1 MQTKLIKRLVVNTK
15 NLDRFGETRT
25 IKVIGDPGAAF
36 LLTITNAANV
46 DKISTSAIGYNVNTG
61 DIDTIIPES
70 GVYIFNQDFPA
81 VSTSEKYKI
90 KIKKRFDSELA
101 SSVRDYIVIN
111 QWCPTTLTLTLASA
125 ANASSYDSHGSNY
138 GVTNVTISGEY
149 GNQPTGGKLVELD
162 WTIKGASGGDIT
174 ISRQP
179 KASDFSNNIA
189 NDPGLLLNTQ
199 VVVKALSNAD
209 RGKFSLSDTDADL
222 ISSGLVVEKSIRT
235 KSVVEEIVEEA
246 EAAVAE
252 VTPPELAGTTEESTE
267 ESTEEREERTE
278 ERSESGIDETEE
290 LTDTATTVKQVTV
303 SAIDKTNNFVTI
315 STSQSIKYG
324 DIITLNNGGTVV
336 NFSNLKA
343 VQLADSEIRIT
354 ASIKTQSIGVQ
365 NVTSTLALDNFI
377 TV

>member
-15 NLDRFGETRT
+15 NLNRFGETRT

-36 LLTITNAANV
+36 LLTLTNAANV
-46 DKISTSAIGYNVNTG
+46 SKISANAIGYNASTS
-61 DIDTIIPES
+61 DIDTVIPEN
-70 GVYIFNQDFPA
+70 GIYTFNQTFPSVTA
-81 VSTSEKYKI
+81 SEKYKI
-90 KIKKRFDSELA
+90 KIKKRFDSRLA
-101 SSVRDYIVIN
+101 SSIKDYIVIN
-111 QWCPTTLTLTLASA
+111 QWYPTTLTLTLASA

-138 GVTNVTISGEY
+138 GVTNVTINGEV
-149 GNQPTGGKLVELD
+149 GNQPTTVKLVELD

-209 RGKFSLSDTDADL
+209 RGKIVLSDTDADL
-222 ISSGLVVEKSIRT
+222 ISSGLVVEKSTRT
-235 KSVVEEIVEEA
+235 KSAIEEIVEA
-246 EAAVAE
+246 EE
-252 VTPPELAGTTEESTE
+252 TTTAYPTLSGAFGGEEESTE
-267 ESTEEREERTE
+267 EE
-278 ERSESGIDETEE
+278 ERSEERGESGIDETEE

-315 STSQSIKYG
+315 SSSQSIKYG

>member
-15 NLDRFGETRT
+15 NLNRFGETRT

-36 LLTITNAANV
+36 LLTLTNAANV
-46 DKISTSAIGYNVNTG
+46 SKISANARGYNASTS
-61 DIDTIIPES
+61 DIDTVIPEN
-70 GVYIFNQDFPA
+70 GIYTFNQTFPSVTA
-81 VSTSEKYKI
+81 SEKYKI

-101 SSVRDYIVIN
+101 SSVKDYIVIN
-111 QWCPTTLTLTLASA
+111 QWYPTTLTLTLASA

-138 GVTNVTISGEY
+138 GVTNVTINGEV
-149 GNQPTGGKLVELD
+149 GNQPTTVKLVELD

-209 RGKFSLSDTDADL
+209 RGKFSLSDEDADL
-222 ISSGLVVEKSIRT
+222 ISSGLVVEKSSGT
-235 KSVVEEIVEEA
+235 KSAIDEIVEEA
-246 EAAVAE
+246 EE
-252 VTPPELAGTTEESTE
+252 VTPPTLAGTTEESTE
-267 ESTEEREERTE
+267 ESTEEE
-278 ERSESGIDETEE
+278 ERSEGGIDETEE

>member
-1 MQTKLIKRLVVNTK
+1 M
-15 NLDRFGETRT
+15 
-25 IKVIGDPGAAF
+25 
-36 LLTITNAANV
+36 
-46 DKISTSAIGYNVNTG
+46 
-61 DIDTIIPES
+61 
-70 GVYIFNQDFPA
+70 
-81 VSTSEKYKI
+81 
-90 KIKKRFDSELA
+90 
-101 SSVRDYIVIN
+101 
-111 QWCPTTLTLTLASA
+111 
-125 ANASSYDSHGSNY
+125 
-138 GVTNVTISGEY
+138 
-149 GNQPTGGKLVELD
+149 
-162 WTIKGASGGDIT
+162 
-174 ISRQP
+174 
-179 KASDFSNNIA
+179 
-189 NDPGLLLNTQ
+189 LLNTQ

-222 ISSGLVVEKSIRT
+222 ISSGLVVEKST
-235 KSVVEEIVEEA
+235 KTTSAIEEIVEEA

-267 ESTEEREERTE
+267 ESTEEEERSE

>member
-15 NLDRFGETRT
+15 NLNRFGETRT

-36 LLTITNAANV
+36 LLTLTNAANV
-46 DKISTSAIGYNVNTG
+46 SKISANARGYNASTS
-61 DIDTIIPES
+61 DIDTVIPEN
-70 GVYIFNQDFPA
+70 GIYTFNQTFPSVTA
-81 VSTSEKYKI
+81 SEKYKI
-90 KIKKRFDSELA
+90 KIKKRFDSRLA
-101 SSVRDYIVIN
+101 SSVKDYIVIN
-111 QWCPTTLTLTLASA
+111 QWYPTTLTLTLASA

-138 GVTNVTISGEY
+138 GVTNVTINGEV
-149 GNQPTGGKLVELD
+149 GNQPTTVKLVELD

-179 KASDFSNNIA
+179 KPSDFSNNIA
-189 NDPGLLLNTQ
+189 NDPGSSINTDIR
-199 VVVKALSNAD
+199 VKALSNAD
-209 RGKFSLSDTDADL
+209 RGKIVLSDTDADL

-235 KSVVEEIVEEA
+235 KSAIDEIVEEA
-246 EAAVAE
+246 EAEE
-252 VTPPELAGTTEESTE
+252 VTPLTLAGTTEESTE
-267 ESTEEREERTE
+267 ESTEERD
-278 ERSESGIDETEE
+278 ESGVDETEE